1 MIREQEVV
9 SQKVTPAVNLSAR
22 ELAIKHW
29 NTTPLYLTEEER
41 YSTYPWLRQA
51 AEFEDHEGERVL
63 EIGCG
68 TGSDLLQFAKH
79 GAKAVGI
86 DVTPEHIRL
95 ANRRVGNAARLLRA
109 SATLLPF
116 SDNSFD
122 YVYSHGVVHHIDHP
136 RSVVTEIF
144 RVLRPQGRFNI
155 QVYALWSWAHLAY
168 RLRYGRRWKDFI
180 ENSREPVHIDLYSTK
195 GMRRLL
201 APAEV
206 TFRKYELR
214 HAPKLSGLLGWFLVA
229 TGSVKK

>member
-1 MIREQEVV
+1 MREQQIA
-9 SQKVTPAVNLSAR
+9 SQKEMPAPNPSAR
-22 ELAIKHW
+22 DLAIKHW
-29 NTTPLYLTEEER
+29 NKTPLFLTEEER

-51 AEFEDHEGERVL
+51 AEFEDHKDERVL

-95 ANRRVGNAARLLRA
+95 ANQRVGNAARLLRA
-109 SATLLPF
+109 SATQLPF

-122 YVYSHGVVHHIDHP
+122 YVYSHGVLHHIDHP
-136 RSVVTEIF
+136 RPAIEEIF

-180 ENSREPVHIDLYSTK
+180 ENSREPVHIDLYSTRT
-195 GMRRLL
+195 MRQLL
-201 APAEV
+201 APAQV
-206 TFRKYELR
+206 TFRKYELHR
-214 HAPKLSGLLGWFLVA
+214 APNLAGIFGWFLVA
-229 TGSVKK
+229 TGCVEK